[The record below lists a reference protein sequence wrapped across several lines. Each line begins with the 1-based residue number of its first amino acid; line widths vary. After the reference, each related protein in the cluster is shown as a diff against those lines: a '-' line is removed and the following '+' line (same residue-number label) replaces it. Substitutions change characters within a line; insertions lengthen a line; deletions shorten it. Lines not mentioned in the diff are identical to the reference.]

1 MIKNS
6 LNTFDKSPCLLS
18 LWQVSV
24 VQKFPFSKI
33 IIFLSRYKT
42 ALEYFWHGTFFPA
55 QETIRKKQAEAAE
68 KRIAEQQQRGIKDI
82 ESVKRQQRRALELE
96 KREQE
101 AAASGTQPT
110 LRVRI
115 WAIAFKYV
123 FG

>member
-1 MIKNS
+1 
-6 LNTFDKSPCLLS
+6 LLS
-18 LWQVSV
+18 
-24 VQKFPFSKI
+24 I
-33 IIFLSRYKT
+33 
-42 ALEYFWHGTFFPA
+42 
-55 QETIRKKQAEAAE
+55 QETIRKRQAEAAE

-115 WAIAFKYV
+115 IAFCFNY
-123 FG
+123 FR